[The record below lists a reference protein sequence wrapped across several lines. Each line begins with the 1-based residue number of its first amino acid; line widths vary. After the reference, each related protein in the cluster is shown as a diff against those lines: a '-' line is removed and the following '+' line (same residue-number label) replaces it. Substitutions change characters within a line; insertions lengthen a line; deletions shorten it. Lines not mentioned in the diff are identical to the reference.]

1 MADLAENS
9 HANWVSQV
17 KRGVLELCILN
28 LLEHEPMY
36 GYQIVKRITAIPGL
50 VISEGTIYPLL
61 SRLKT
66 QGMVASTLV
75 ESPQG
80 PARRTYVLTEPGRQY
95 LKSINHG
102 WLGIVQAVN
111 QCLNG
116 SASAL
121 ENRHQ
126 NASP

>member
-1 MADLAENS
+1 MADLAQTS

-28 LLEHEPMY
+28 LLEQESMY

-50 VISEGTIYPLL
+50 IISEGTIYPLL

-66 QGMVASTLV
+66 QGLVASSLV

-80 PARRTYVLTEPGRQY
+80 PARRTYVLTDEGREY

-116 SASAL
+116 SSPAMETRH
-121 ENRHQ
+121 ENT
-126 NASP
+126 